1 MDMIPLYVSGFLYI
15 LGFSM
20 RFHLIE
26 GLQQKMWEVTVGG
39 LPREEE
45 KMQTVFKALGR

>member
-1 MDMIPLYVSGFLYI
+1 
-15 LGFSM
+15 
-20 RFHLIE
+20 
-26 GLQQKMWEVTVGG
+26 MWEVTVGG

>member
-26 GLQQKMWEVTVGG
+26 GLQQKMFRNAWHGG
-39 LPREEE
+39 KFLKTIHRR
-45 KMQTVFKALGR
+45 F